1 MSASDSN
8 RSLQRI
14 SELLNGRASTT
25 RREVKSLTIASTS
38 IAAGQRKISVWL
50 WDAQTDKC
58 LQKSFHF
65 GKLNA
70 LPSLKIDRAFT
81 LPKKSSFMYGL
92 WGCCL
97 LGRINALFG
106 RLIASFG
113 TVTAFLGTLTA
124 LLGKLSALLCQNG
137 AVSLRID
144 QELTNEIHWSFLK
157 VNAL

>member
-1 MSASDSN
+1 MKKLPKKGQLTFDERVQTMSASDSN

-25 RREVKSLTIASTS
+25 RREVKRLTIALTS

-81 LPKKSSFMYGL
+81 LPKKGTFMYGL
-92 WGCCL
+92 WGVLSSWQNKCPFWQTNRFIWHSNC
-97 LGRINALFG
+97 ISWQTNCT
-106 RLIASFG
+106 SWQ
-113 TVTAFLGTLTA
+113 TKCTL
-124 LLGKLSALLCQNG
+124 
-137 AVSLRID
+137 VS
-144 QELTNEIHWSFLK
+144 EWCS
-157 VNAL
+157 